1 MDAFNTYKK
10 GADLQFMVDECLN
23 RGKVLQLKKDETLE
37 RAGEPA
43 RWIGFIKSGYLKY
56 VVTNPVEEKA
66 YNTGFVFEGELVAD
80 YPNCLYGVPSDVT
93 IVAGK
98 DCTLMVIEGES
109 IQRMYEE
116 DPHLM
121 NIGKRIGE
129 GLFLQ
134 TYTRFLNFYRT
145 DAQTRYEQLL
155 QRCPNIVQKL
165 PLQEI
170 ASYLRVTPTTV
181 SKIRKELLEKERG

>member
-1 MDAFNTYKK
+1 M
-10 GADLQFMVDECLN
+10 G
-23 RGKVLQLKKDETLE
+23 
-37 RAGEPA
+37 
-43 RWIGFIKSGYLKY
+43 
-56 VVTNPVEEKA
+56 KA

-80 YPNCLYGVPSDVT
+80 YPNCLYGVPSEVT

-98 DCTLMVIEGES
+98 DCTLMVIEGQS

-134 TYTRFLNFYRT
+134 TYTRFLSFFLKAPMHDYTKGEEPVNHLFQQYTMLKNAIREMGG
-145 DAQTRYEQLL
+145 YEADE
-155 QRCPNIVQKL
+155 
-165 PLQEI
+165 EI
-170 ASYLRVTPTTV
+170 D
-181 SKIRKELLEKERG
+181 

>member
-1 MDAFNTYKK
+1 MDTFNTYKN

-23 RGKVLQLKKDETLE
+23 RGRMLKLKKGETLE

-56 VVTNPVEEKA
+56 VVTNPVEGKS

-80 YPNCLYGVPSDVT
+80 YPNCLYASPSDVT

-98 DCTLMVIEGES
+98 DCTLMVIEGQS

-145 DAQTRYEQLL
+145 DAQTRYEQLV
-155 QRCPNIVQKL
+155 QRCPSIVQKL
-165 PLQEI
+165 PLLEI

-181 SKIRKELLEKERG
+181 SKIRKNRIGKA